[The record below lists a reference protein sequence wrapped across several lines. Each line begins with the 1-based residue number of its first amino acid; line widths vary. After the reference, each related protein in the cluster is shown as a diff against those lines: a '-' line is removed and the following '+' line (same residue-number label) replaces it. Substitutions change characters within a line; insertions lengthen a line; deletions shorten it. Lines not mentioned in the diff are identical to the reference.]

1 MMRRVLILNVMLLAI
16 VAVLVVQIVVLWW
29 GGDAVVDE
37 AATRTPKSQR
47 IAVRNP
53 VRPPAPRDLVDNIAG
68 KDLFDATR
76 AAAEDKA
83 KAGGGAAGSDE
94 PVAPLTL
101 QLLGVRIIGSGKEAL
116 VKMQTQPKPMW
127 FRQGEDI
134 EGHKLE
140 RIDPLEIVTKA
151 PDGTTSNFELNVKYA
166 VNPGT
171 VAVGPAGI
179 APTPKAKR
187 TRTARAK
194 RTPAPGRRTPSAD
207 IKAKIERLREEA
219 RQRRAERGRR

>member
-16 VAVLVVQIVVLWW
+16 VAVLVIQIVVLWW
-29 GGDAVVDE
+29 GSDAAVDE
-37 AATRTPKSQR
+37 VVARTPKSQR

-53 VRPPAPRDLVDNIAG
+53 VRPPAPRDLVENIAG

-76 AAAEDKA
+76 AAAADK
-83 KAGGGAAGSDE
+83 KAGDVAAGSDA
-94 PVAPLTL
+94 PVAPLAI
-101 QLLGVRIIGSGKEAL
+101 QLLGVRIIGGGKEAL
-116 VKMQTQPKPMW
+116 VKMQTEPKPMW
-127 FRQGEDI
+127 FRQGEEI

-140 RIDPLEIVTKA
+140 RIEPLEIVTSA

-166 VNPGT
+166 VNPGSA
-171 VAVGPAGI
+171 AVGPAGVG
-179 APTPKAKR
+179 PTPKAKR
-187 TRTARAK
+187 TRAARVK

-219 RQRRAERGRR
+219 RKRRAERARR